1 MGYVFCTSPCLCCG
15 RLFSYNVHRVPS
27 FRTRPDDASSRE
39 PVCLSCMAIINVK
52 RKEKGLAPFVIF
64 SDAYEAIPE
73 EEL

>member
-1 MGYVFCTSPCLCCG
+1 
-15 RLFSYNVHRVPS
+15 
-27 FRTRPDDASSRE
+27 
-39 PVCLSCMAIINVK
+39 MAIINVK